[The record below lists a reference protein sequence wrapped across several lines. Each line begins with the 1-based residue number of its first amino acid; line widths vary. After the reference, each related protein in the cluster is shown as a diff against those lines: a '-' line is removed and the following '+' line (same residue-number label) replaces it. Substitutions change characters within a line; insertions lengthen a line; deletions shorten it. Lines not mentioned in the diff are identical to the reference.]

1 MIVMLISETNEKE
14 ASALY
19 RVAKDKAAIYTEE
32 KWDWIYC
39 NSIEKLNEQ
48 LEAETPVD
56 MYCLDITMK
65 NAIEVI
71 IKLRKNTPDAYM
83 ILIAEPRISPLVYMR
98 PSIHAESLMLRPLS
112 MNQIQSVLD
121 EAVSQMADRLQQGT
135 ENTFTVECRGEKS
148 RFYYHQIAY
157 FEAREKKVFL
167 NTGDEEY
174 GFSDTLDRLN
184 EELDD
189 MFIRVHRSFLV
200 NKKKIRNIYLSQN
213 RMVLDDDIEI
223 PLARSYKPVI
233 KEFMEGRKEDD
244 RSKSQKLD
252 TIL

>member
-1 MIVMLISETNEKE
+1 MIVMLISETSEKE

-32 KWDWIYC
+32 KWEWIYC
-39 NSIEKLNEQ
+39 NSSEKLNAE
-48 LEAETPVD
+48 LEAETAVD

-65 NAIEVI
+65 NAIDI
-71 IKLRKNTPDAYM
+71 IIGLRKNTPDAYM
-83 ILIAEPRISPLVYMR
+83 ILIADTSISPLVYMR
-98 PSIHAESLMLRPLS
+98 PSIHAESLMLRPLT

-121 EAVSQMADRLQQGT
+121 EAVSQMAVRLNQGS
-135 ENTFTVECRGEKS
+135 ENVFLVECRGEKS

-200 NKKKIRNIYLSQN
+200 NKNKIRNIYLSQN
-213 RMVLDDDIEI
+213 RMVLEDDIEI
-223 PLARSYKPVI
+223 PLARSYKPAI
-233 KEFMEGRKEDD
+233 KEFMEGGKDNG
-244 RSKSQKLD
+244 RSKSKKLD
-252 TIL
+252 SIL